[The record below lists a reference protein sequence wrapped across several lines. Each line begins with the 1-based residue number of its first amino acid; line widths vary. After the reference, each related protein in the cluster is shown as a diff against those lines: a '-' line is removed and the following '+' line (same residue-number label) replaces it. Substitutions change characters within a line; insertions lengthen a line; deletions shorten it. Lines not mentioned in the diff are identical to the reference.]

1 MTFAA
6 FYINPI
12 RSVRVRF
19 ACASTV
25 FVIAIILY
33 ARTLAPTV
41 TLVDSG
47 ELIVAARTL
56 GVAHPPGFP
65 LYVLLAHLATLLPIG
80 NIAVRV
86 NFASALFAALAAA
99 ALTLVVAEAML
110 TLDRL
115 ALRKVKSKQKDTRGK
130 RSKKPASSIKD
141 SAEPEPTGSFRWII
155 ALAPCLA
162 AGLLFA
168 FSRTLWAYA
177 TIAEVYTLNTL
188 LIVVIVFLMFR
199 WRRAIIEDELQDG
212 KTKSRSSFD
221 KHDRWLN
228 LAALAFGLAMG
239 VHHVSV
245 AVLLPAFAVLVY
257 MTEGFGFFTSKRL
270 LKAALFAFAGLS
282 IYLYLP
288 IAASRSPIMNW
299 GDPRTFD
306 QFWWHVT
313 GRQYQVFLS
322 PSLKTMLG
330 QFGTFF
336 TLVAREFNPV
346 WLPVGLAL
354 ALAGF
359 VALFKQDRTVFL
371 FLGLVIIGDLA
382 YALNYEIAEDKDAY
396 YLPIFMAMLVAAG
409 FGAAWLIR
417 GSRLIRLPEKITVA
431 LLVTAI
437 AVAPIVALASNIP
450 YNNRSR
456 YYIAQDYVENIL
468 STIEPGGMLLTSD
481 WQVYSPMLY
490 THEIEHR
497 RKDVITIDINQLRR
511 SWYFDYLNQTYP
523 QMMEASRD
531 KVEAF
536 LADLKH
542 WEHDPEIYDRDMT
555 LNQRINTGFF
565 DMILAFVSNHVGSAP
580 VYTTLDIAVNFEG
593 QNSDL
598 TKSLTNSYE
607 FVPQGLVFRL
617 MSKGEPHAAVEAQ
630 LNTRGLADGSLRFA
644 DDDVV
649 KLKVLPVY
657 ARMLTAGGRYLADQG
672 RHEQAIEAYKQAL
685 ALDPDFKRAQ
695 QFLNEST
702 NALRKSEPRKQP

>member
-1 MTFAA
+1 
-6 FYINPI
+6 
-12 RSVRVRF
+12 
-19 ACASTV
+19 
-25 FVIAIILY
+25 
-33 ARTLAPTV
+33 
-41 TLVDSG
+41 
-47 ELIVAARTL
+47 
-56 GVAHPPGFP
+56 
-65 LYVLLAHLATLLPIG
+65 
-80 NIAVRV
+80 
-86 NFASALFAALAAA
+86 
-99 ALTLVVAEAML
+99 
-110 TLDRL
+110 
-115 ALRKVKSKQKDTRGK
+115 
-130 RSKKPASSIKD
+130 
-141 SAEPEPTGSFRWII
+141 
-155 ALAPCLA
+155 
-162 AGLLFA
+162 
-168 FSRTLWAYA
+168 
-177 TIAEVYTLNTL
+177 
-188 LIVVIVFLMFR
+188 MFR
-199 WRRAIIEDELQDG
+199 WRRAITEDELRDG
-212 KTKSRSSFD
+212 KTKPHSALD

-228 LAALAFGLAMG
+228 LAALAFGLALG
-239 VHHVSV
+239 VHHVSI

-288 IAASRSPIMNW
+288 LAASGSPIMNW

-336 TLVAREFNPV
+336 MLAAREFNPV

-354 ALAGF
+354 ALAGL
-359 VALFKQDRTVFL
+359 VALFKRDRAAFL
-371 FLGLVIIGDLA
+371 FLALVIIGDMA

-396 YLPIFMAMLVAAG
+396 YLPTFTTMAIAAG

-417 GSRLIRLPEKITVA
+417 SIRLIRLPEKLVGAVA
-431 LLVTAI
+431 ITAI
-437 AVAPIVALASNIP
+437 AVAPIVALAGNIS

-456 YYIAQDYVENIL
+456 YYVAQDYVENIM

-481 WQVYSPMLY
+481 WQVYSPTLY
-490 THEIEHR
+490 MREIEHR
-497 RKDVITIDINQLRR
+497 RKDVIAIDINQLRR
-511 SWYFDYLNQTYP
+511 SWYYDYLNQTYP
-523 QMMEASRD
+523 QMMEAARD

-542 WEHDPEIYDRDMT
+542 WEHDPEIYDRDIT
-555 LNQRINTGFF
+555 LNQRINTGFY
-565 DMILAFVSNHVGSAP
+565 DMILAFVTNHVDSAP

-598 TKSLTNSYE
+598 TKSLTKSYE
-607 FVPQGLVFRL
+607 FVPQGLVFQL
-617 MSKGEPHAAVEAQ
+617 MSKAEYHAPAEPQ
-630 LNTRGLADGSLRFA
+630 LITRGLADGSLRFA

-657 ARMLTAGGRYLADQG
+657 VRMLTASGRYLADQG

-695 QFLNEST
+695 QFLIEST